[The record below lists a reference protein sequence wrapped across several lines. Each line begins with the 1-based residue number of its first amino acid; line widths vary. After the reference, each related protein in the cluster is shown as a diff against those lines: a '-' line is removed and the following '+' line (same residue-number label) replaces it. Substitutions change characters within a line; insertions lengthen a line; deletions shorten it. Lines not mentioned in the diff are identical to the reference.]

1 VEAVIRAGL
10 LSLHRGQS
18 GLSAVEMIIT
28 MALTGVVMGAIFS
41 VYLLLY
47 RVQTT
52 FEDKSQARALG
63 LVAEQRLQEDL
74 QRYTVTQV
82 STDLKTKDLVLSA
95 ATAGGSPTFS
105 VTYKVDPQ
113 NRLTRQATGDPTAT
127 VIAHGINKV
136 SASCDGTNRTPEV
149 TVQMWV
155 DVSGQAVVVSPG
167 PRVTLRN
174 QSTCP

>member
-1 VEAVIRAGL
+1 VIRARL
-10 LSLHRGQS
+10 RSLHRGQG
-18 GLSAVEMIIT
+18 GLTVVEMMIT
-28 MALTGVVMGAIFS
+28 MALTGIVMGAIFG

-47 RVQTT
+47 RVQTS

-82 STDLKTKDLVLSA
+82 SPDLKTTNLVLSA
-95 ATAGGSPTFS
+95 ASTSSGPSFS

-113 NRLTRQATGDPTAT
+113 YRLTRQATGDPKPT
-127 VIAHGINKV
+127 VVAHGINKV
-136 SASCDGTNRTPEV
+136 SASCDGTNPNPAV

-155 DVSGQAVVVSPG
+155 DVSGKAVQVSPG